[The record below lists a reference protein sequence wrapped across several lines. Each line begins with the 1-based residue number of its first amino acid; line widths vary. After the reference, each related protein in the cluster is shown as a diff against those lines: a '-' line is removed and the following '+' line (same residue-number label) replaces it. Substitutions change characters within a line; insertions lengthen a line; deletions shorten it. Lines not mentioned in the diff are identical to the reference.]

1 MVLNTLLP
9 STMGKNNEL
18 FGFSLGKKR
27 NEEKKKGEASSNL
40 AAGLQRRCK
49 LVGMVNTQQASSAY
63 TEA

>member
-1 MVLNTLLP
+1 MNYLHVI
-9 STMGKNNEL
+9 

-27 NEEKKKGEASSNL
+27 KKEKKKGEASSNL